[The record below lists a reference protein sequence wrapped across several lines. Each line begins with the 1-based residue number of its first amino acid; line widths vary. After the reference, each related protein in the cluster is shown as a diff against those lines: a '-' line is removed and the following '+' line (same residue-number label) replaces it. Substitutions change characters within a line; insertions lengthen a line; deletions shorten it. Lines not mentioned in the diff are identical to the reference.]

1 MAYDRYDPRDRS
13 RDERSRWSDDRF
25 SDRNRSMSGDWRG
38 ERDRGNRDERG
49 FFAGKSPVP
58 LRLEPVTP
66 WFADQQWPMQ
76 FDVSVGV
83 RKDDQKLLKAID
95 RVLVHRRRDIDRL
108 LAAYRVPLV
117 SG

>member
-1 MAYDRYDPRDRS
+1 
-13 RDERSRWSDDRF
+13 
-25 SDRNRSMSGDWRG
+25 
-38 ERDRGNRDERG
+38 
-49 FFAGKSPVP
+49 VP

-95 RVLVHRRRDIDRL
+95 RVLVRRKIDIGRL
-108 LAAYRVPLV
+108 LAAYRVPV
-117 SG
+117 VPGA